1 MAAARDDM
9 DERILDAALTRVL
22 QVGIRRASLDDIA
35 RRAGVNRVTIYR
47 RFTTKENLIDAMLA
61 REIQRT
67 LAEVTTIATAT
78 KGVDNQIEET
88 IVYVLTQTHAHPL
101 VTQLLDVAPEEI
113 LDFYTVRGQES
124 VKIGIRYIV
133 QVLETTQ
140 KSGAIDDYDT
150 RPVAEL
156 LARLAHSV
164 LLTPAGEID
173 FRDEEQVRA
182 FVATSIVPLV
192 KHGLPT
198 RSATGGRAKSR
209 TKPAAR
215 SR

>member
-1 MAAARDDM
+1 M

-35 RRAGVNRVTIYR
+35 RRAGINRVTIYR

-113 LDFYTVRGQES
+113 LDFYTVRGQQS
-124 VKIGIRYIV
+124 VNLGIRYIV
-133 QVLETTQ
+133 QVLERTQ
-140 KSGAIDDYDT
+140 QSGAIDTYDT
-150 RPVAEL
+150 KPVAEL

-164 LLTPAGEID
+164 LLTPAGELD
-173 FRDEEQVRA
+173 FRDENQVRA
-182 FVATSIVPLV
+182 FVAASIVPLV

-198 RSATGGRAKSR
+198 RTPSGGRSKPHRA
-209 TKPAAR
+209 KPAAR
-215 SR
+215 NR

>member
-1 MAAARDDM
+1 M
-9 DERILDAALTRVL
+9 
-22 QVGIRRASLDDIA
+22 
-35 RRAGVNRVTIYR
+35 
-47 RFTTKENLIDAMLA
+47 
-61 REIQRT
+61 
-67 LAEVTTIATAT
+67 
-78 KGVDNQIEET
+78 DNQIEET
-88 IVYVLTQTHAHPL
+88 IVYVLTQTHPHPL

-113 LDFYTVRGQES
+113 LDFYTVRGQQS

-133 QVLETTQ
+133 QVLENTR

-192 KHGLPT
+192 EHGLPT
-198 RSATGGRAKSR
+198 RSATGGQAKSR

>member
-1 MAAARDDM
+1 M

-78 KGVDNQIEET
+78 KGVDQQIEET
-88 IVYVLTQTHAHPL
+88 IVYVLTRTHTHPL

-113 LDFYTVRGQES
+113 LDFYTVRGQQS
-124 VKIGIRYIV
+124 VKSGIRYIV
-133 QVLETTQ
+133 HVLESTQ
-140 KSGAIDDYDT
+140 KSGAIDQYDI

-164 LLTPAGEID
+164 LLTPVGDLD
-173 FRDEEQVRA
+173 FRDEDQVRA

-198 RSATGGRAKSR
+198 RATADGQGRSQRAKS
-209 TKPAAR
+209 AR
-215 SR
+215 SS